1 MVPCPPSADG
11 IAFLAFLSASLDG
24 NDVAEAA
31 VRRCFHKGKG
41 LQAEVC
47 GIDFILGREQNDVT
61 SCAEEEAVERAVGCN
76 HRTREAEVAQRHI
89 CPSHGCNSTKCE
101 RERTENVDDRVDK
114 EGRVVVQPK
123 LVGRVGVIVG
133 LVRAFGLSLAT
144 DREEDA
150 DV

>member
-1 MVPCPPSADG
+1 MLPCPPSADG

-24 NDVAEAA
+24 NDIAEAT
-31 VRRCFHKGKG
+31 VRRSFHEGKG

-76 HRTREAEVAQRHI
+76 HGTREAEVAQRHI
-89 CPSHGCNSTKCE
+89 CSGHRCNSTKCE
-101 RERTENVDDRVDK
+101 REGAENVDDRVDK
-114 EGRVVVQPK
+114 EGWVVVQSK

-133 LVRAFGLSLAT
+133 LVRAFGLSLT
-144 DREEDA
+144 TNREEDE